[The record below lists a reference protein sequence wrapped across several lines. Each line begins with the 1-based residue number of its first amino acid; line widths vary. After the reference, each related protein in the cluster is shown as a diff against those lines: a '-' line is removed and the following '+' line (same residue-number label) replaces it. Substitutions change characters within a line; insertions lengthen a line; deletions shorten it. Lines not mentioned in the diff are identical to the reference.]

1 LSAEQNGALMKVA
14 FFVHRFPV
22 ISEAFIVNAAV
33 GLIDAGHTVDIYA
46 LEGPADPK
54 AERHA
59 LVDRYRLEDRTRIF
73 RLNGLPRR
81 QAALAPVAGLRMA
94 ASHGLKAGLVIDSGC
109 FGPERLGLR
118 ALHEASLFRR
128 NGKYDILHCH
138 FGTLAD
144 AVLDHRRAGF
154 LSGKVVVHFRG
165 YDISKFVQEQG
176 ERVYDRVFR
185 EADAFIAN
193 CGFFRDRAI
202 ALGSPAD
209 RTHVVGSGVA
219 VERFRFTTRSWTPGE
234 PLRLLGIGRL
244 VEKKGFRFAVEAVAR
259 LVSEGVDVRLKIAGA
274 GVLLAALKDQAR
286 ALGVA
291 DRVVFAGAITHEQIA
306 TLLDESH
313 ILLAP
318 STTASNGD
326 RDASINTVKEA
337 MAAGCPF
344 VTSDHGGIPEL
355 VEGAEAGVM
364 VREGDGEALATG
376 LRQLLARQGEWAE
389 MGRRGRAHV
398 LSRYSIEAVTAE
410 TLKVYEQA
418 IASRS
423 LQSARKRSVS

>member
-1 LSAEQNGALMKVA
+1 MKVA

-46 LEGPADPK
+46 LEGPADPSAK
-54 AERHA
+54 RHA
-59 LVDRYRLEDRTRIF
+59 LVDRYRLEERTHTF

-81 QAALAPVAGLRMA
+81 QAALAPMAGLRVA
-94 ASHGLKAGLVIDSGC
+94 AHHGLKAGSIVDTEC
-109 FGPERLGLR
+109 FGPQRLGLR
-118 ALHEASLFRR
+118 ALHEASLFRGG
-128 NGKYDILHCH
+128 GKYDILHCH

-154 LSGKVVVHFRG
+154 LSGEVVVHFRG

-176 ERVYDRVFR
+176 ERAYDRVFR
-185 EADAFIAN
+185 DADAFIAN

-202 ALGSPAD
+202 ALGSPVD

-219 VERFRFTTRSWTPGE
+219 VDSFRFTARSWAPGE

-259 LVSEGVDVRLKIAGA
+259 LVSEGVDARLTIAG
-274 GVLLAALKDQAR
+274 GGELLSALQDQAM
-286 ALGVA
+286 ALGIA
-291 DRVVFAGAITHEQIA
+291 DRVVFTGAVTHEQIA
-306 TLLDESH
+306 RLLDESH
-313 ILLAP
+313 ALLAP

-355 VEGAEAGVM
+355 VEGVDAGVM
-364 VREGDGEALATG
+364 VREGDAEALVAG

-398 LSRYSIEAVTAE
+398 LSRYSIEAVTAK
-410 TLKVYEQA
+410 TLQVYEQA

-423 LQSARKRSVS
+423 PQAGHKRSIS